1 MMLPKINASTK
12 LDEGKS
18 LLLPISHCVR
28 VPIRFGYA
36 VNLMEAVVEESHSEN
51 SSPFSLSQTRS
62 TNENCK
68 TKARLATLNTPVVCI
83 E

>member
-1 MMLPKINASTK
+1 MLSKINASI
-12 LDEGKS
+12 EVYEWKS
-18 LLLPISHCVR
+18 LLLIIKHCVW
-28 VPIRFGYA
+28 VPVGFGDT
-36 VNLMEAVVEESHSEN
+36 VNLMEAVVEESHNEN

-68 TKARLATLNTPVVCI
+68 TKARLAILNTPVVCI